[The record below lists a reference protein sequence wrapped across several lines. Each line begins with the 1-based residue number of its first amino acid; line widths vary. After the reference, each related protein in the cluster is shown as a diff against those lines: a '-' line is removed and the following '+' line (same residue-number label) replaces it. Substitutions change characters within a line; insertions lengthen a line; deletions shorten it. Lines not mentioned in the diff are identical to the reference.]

1 MHTLR
6 GHNSFITSFDFT
18 NDGRYIQSN
27 WQESFENICNIK
39 VFKKLEEFKNG
50 TLKELILQR
59 LKQTALKIYMIES

>member
-27 WQESFENICNIK
+27 CGAHENLFFNVIK
-39 VFKKLEEFKNG
+39 V
-50 TLKELILQR
+50 I
-59 LKQTALKIYMIES
+59 KIIIFYSD